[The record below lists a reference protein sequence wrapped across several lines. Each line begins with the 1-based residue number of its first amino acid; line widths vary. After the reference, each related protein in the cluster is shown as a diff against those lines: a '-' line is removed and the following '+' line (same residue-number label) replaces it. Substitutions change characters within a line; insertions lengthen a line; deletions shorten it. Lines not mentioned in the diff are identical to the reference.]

1 VDLVGL
7 ELVMAHPASRFERDD
22 LDASARQRQNGD
34 AAGSAQSNHCHIGRF
49 QVNSHGIHSNSPTRG
64 TFVYTK
70 VCRAGSALMEHPSRI
85 GKYEIEEFLGG
96 GMSHVYRARDSV
108 LGRRVAVKILT
119 EAGMADPEAK
129 ARFLQEA
136 KTASNISHEN
146 IISVYDFGEEQ
157 GRPFIVMEFVEG
169 ESLRDAIKKN
179 HAGDFAHRMK
189 TALEVG
195 RALDYIHSKKI
206 IHRDIKPEN
215 IHVDL
220 AGKARLMDFGIA
232 KSEGVALT
240 RVGFTLG
247 TPYYMSP
254 EQVLGQP
261 LTPQADVYSF
271 GILMFELLTGAK
283 PILGESVEK
292 IFNAI
297 LYEPLNLEPLKAQR
311 LPAEVTS
318 LIGRC
323 TAKQPAQRP
332 QGLGEVCAEIQR
344 ILDLSRGVSNGKKPA
359 LQPARGR
366 PMVEM
371 LAPTVTA
378 AVPTP
383 RAQRTIVT
391 IEGLPRFFEKLPPRL
406 RTQGG
411 LMILG
416 GAAVLLAMALLY
428 WILAL
433 VRLL

>member
-1 VDLVGL
+1 VG
-7 ELVMAHPASRFERDD
+7 
-22 LDASARQRQNGD
+22 
-34 AAGSAQSNHCHIGRF
+34 
-49 QVNSHGIHSNSPTRG
+49 
-64 TFVYTK
+64 
-70 VCRAGSALMEHPSRI
+70 ALMEHPSRI

-96 GMSHVYRARDSV
+96 GMSHVYRAKDSV

-157 GRPFIVMEFVEG
+157 GQPFIVMEFVEG

-179 HAGDFAHRMK
+179 HTGDFARRMK
-189 TALEVG
+189 IALQIG
-195 RALDYIHSKKI
+195 RAIDYIHSKKI

-220 AGKARLMDFGIA
+220 TGKARLMDFGIA

-247 TPYYMSP
+247 TPYYMAP

-261 LTPQADVYSF
+261 LTPQADVYAF
-271 GILMFELLTGAK
+271 GILMFELLTGSK
-283 PILGESVEK
+283 PILGDSVEK

-297 LYEPLNLEPLKAQR
+297 LSEPLNLDPLKTQK
-311 LPAEVTS
+311 LPPAVIA

-332 QGLGEVCAEIQR
+332 QGLGEVCESIQS
-344 ILDLSRGVSNGKKPA
+344 ILDPSRTTSTVRKAAP
-359 LQPARGR
+359 QPARGR
-366 PMVEM
+366 PMVEV
-371 LAPTVTA
+371 LSPTVTA

-383 RAQRTIVT
+383 GPQRAIVPL
-391 IEGLPRFFEKLPPRL
+391 EGLPKFFEKLPPWL

-411 LMILG
+411 LMVLA
-416 GAAVLLAMALLY
+416 GAAVLLAMAALY
-428 WILAL
+428 WVAAL